1 MNSIPFLLRAK
12 TMQVFGVL
20 VLIPVAIL
28 IAALI
33 ILFFNFELTTVFSV
47 YPFIALPVY
56 IPFFIWNWNI
66 GIWLHDKLPEELR
79 FHRGVFKIAFGI
91 MLFCLIVSAFLLH
104 NLFGSTF
111 MNNASLEPS
120 FSSLGIFIPFLIA
133 TLFIMFCLAYVSYY
147 NARTIRTLERNEAMK
162 FSECFEDMQWI
173 FVIPLGIWNL
183 QPRINK
189 IAHSTKFEL
198 IEIDNKER

>member
-12 TMQVFGVL
+12 TMQVFSVL
-20 VLIPVAIL
+20 FAIPVVIM
-28 IAALI
+28 IAALA
-33 ILFFNFELTTVFSV
+33 ILLFNFRLTTVFSV

-56 IPFFIWNWNI
+56 IPFFVWNWNV
-66 GIWLHDKLPEELR
+66 GVYLHEKLPEELR
-79 FHRGVFKIAFGI
+79 FQRGVFKIAFVFKI
-91 MLFCLIVSAFLLH
+91 ICLIISAFLLH
-104 NLFGSTF
+104 NLFGATF

-147 NARTIRTLERNEAMK
+147 NARTIRTLERKEAMK

-189 IAHSTKFEL
+189 IVNSLKFEL
-198 IEIDNKER
+198 VANETEEM